1 MKVYELPQ
9 LDQDRLRELM
19 PEEWDVI
26 SGLDLSEL
34 DLYIQAKLEDA
45 DRRLAGQKRRRQV
58 LQEINKLV
66 EPLVDKVGDL
76 PLEKLS
82 WFLRAGERQRYE
94 ELMRELKELSRPVF
108 TSMVARNGTMQ

>member
-66 EPLVDKVGDL
+66 EPLVDKVGNL
-76 PLEKLS
+76 PLGKLS